1 MAGDRP
7 HRPFALREGLIQIAL
22 ITVGVLIALS
32 FDGIVAWR
40 QNRALVRDAR
50 ANLASEIRDNRDE
63 LQKSLQQMDQF
74 ADNLLHAADVADKM
88 SKSAPVDANKVEVAA
103 GWAEL
108 RDASRDTA
116 DVTGAFGLMPY
127 EEVKRYATVY
137 QRQEQWLARQ
147 NDTVQNVTRVLAMVH
162 VFAEPK
168 NATAREFD
176 DLKRDIWLS
185 LGSLSA
191 QQQWGEALLREY
203 DRVLQAQ

>member
-1 MAGDRP
+1 MADRP
-7 HRPFALREGLIQIAL
+7 FTLKEALTQVAL

-40 QNRALVRDAR
+40 QNRALVRAAR

-63 LQKSLQQMDQF
+63 LQKNLQQTDRV
-74 ADNLLHAADVADKM
+74 AGNLLHAVDVADKLA
-88 SKSAPVDANKVEVAA
+88 KHAPVDANKVEVNA

-108 RDASRDTA
+108 RDASRATA

-137 QRQEQWLARQ
+137 QRQEQWLALQ
-147 NDTVQNVTRVLAMVH
+147 NETVQNVTRVLAMVH
-162 VFAEPK
+162 VFAEPEH
-168 NATAREFD
+168 ATAREFD

-185 LGSLSA
+185 IGSLTA
-191 QQQWGEALLREY
+191 QQQWGEALLSEY
-203 DRVLQAQ
+203 DRVLQGS